1 MNCERLTVVGVAVFA
16 VAILATG
23 GAAGAD
29 VVTLTVSVT
38 DQDDDPVG
46 GVDVVATWEESGE
59 TETAT
64 GTTASNGRVFLDVP
78 ENATVEIDVDDD
90 TFIRNR
96 PLTVEGASESDVELA
111 VSRSGTAAV
120 SVVDT
125 RDRPQADARVR
136 LRDGDGTVDRGQTD
150 GSGVFTSSR
159 VEQGTYTLRVVKPG
173 FFETTQEVTIDGD
186 ANATVEIE
194 RGEVELTIRVFDD
207 HFDPP
212 EPIETST
219 VRLQSAV
226 YDAQV
231 TATEGRA
238 SLNVPV
244 NVAYTAEVVKDG
256 YDPTPEQISVREQD
270 MTVNVTA
277 QRTPSLTLTSANE
290 RVIVGERTRVTV
302 TNAYDELVAGATIEV
317 DGDAVGET
325 DDRGELVVTIDAPGD
340 RTIVATDGDVSSD
353 PVTVEG
359 VSEDTPDADTDADET
374 DDGAPGFGL
383 FAAVFAVIAAA
394 VLVAVRRG
402 GHRP

>member
-1 MNCERLTVVGVAVFA
+1 MDRERLSVIGIAVVAVA
-16 VAILATG
+16 ALAAG

-38 DQDDDPVG
+38 DQDDEPVG

-64 GTTASNGRVFLDVP
+64 GTTASNGKVFLDVP
-78 ENATVEIDVDDD
+78 ENATVELDVDDD

-219 VRLQSAV
+219 VSLQSAV

-256 YDPTPEQISVREQD
+256 YDPAPETITVREQD

>member
-1 MNCERLTVVGVAVFA
+1 MNRERLTVVGVAVFA
-16 VAILATG
+16 VAVLATG

-38 DQDDDPVG
+38 DQDDQPVG
-46 GVDVVATWEESGE
+46 GVDVVATWEDSGE
-59 TETAT
+59 TQTAT

-78 ENATVEIDVDDD
+78 ESATVEIDVEDD
-90 TFIRNR
+90 TYIRNR
-96 PLTVEGASESDVELA
+96 PLTVDEASESEVDLA
-111 VSRSGTAAV
+111 VSRSGTASV

-136 LRDGDGTVDRGQTD
+136 IRERGLTVDHGQTD
-150 GSGVFTSSR
+150 DSGVYASNR
-159 VEQGTYTLRVVKPG
+159 VERGTYTLRVVKPG
-173 FFETTQEVTIDGD
+173 FFETRQEVTIDGE

-194 RGEVELTIRVFDD
+194 RGEVELTVRVLDD

-212 EPIETST
+212 EEIETST
-219 VRLQSAV
+219 VSLDSSV
-226 YDAQV
+226 YSAQV
-231 TATEGRA
+231 TATDGRA

-244 NVAYTAEVVKDG
+244 NVGYTAEVVKDG
-256 YDPTPEQISVREQD
+256 YDPTPERISVREQD

-277 QRTPSLTLTSANE
+277 QRTASLTLTSANE

-302 TNAYDELVAGATIEV
+302 RNAYDEPVAGATIEV

-340 RTIVATDGDVSSD
+340 RTIIATDGDVSSD

-359 VSEDTPDADTDADET
+359 VSEDTPDADADVDET
-374 DDGAPGFGL
+374 DDGAPGFGI
-383 FAAVFAVIAAA
+383 IAAA
-394 VLVAVRRG
+394 IALIAAAAAAVRRG

>member
-1 MNCERLTVVGVAVFA
+1 M
-16 VAILATG
+16 
-23 GAAGAD
+23 
-29 VVTLTVSVT
+29 
-38 DQDDDPVG
+38 
-46 GVDVVATWEESGE
+46 
-59 TETAT
+59 
-64 GTTASNGRVFLDVP
+64 
-78 ENATVEIDVDDD
+78 
-90 TFIRNR
+90 
-96 PLTVEGASESDVELA
+96 
-111 VSRSGTAAV
+111 
-120 SVVDT
+120 
-125 RDRPQADARVR
+125 
-136 LRDGDGTVDRGQTD
+136 
-150 GSGVFTSSR
+150 
-159 VEQGTYTLRVVKPG
+159 KPG

-302 TNAYDELVAGATIEV
+302 TNAYDEPVAGATIEV